1 MVPDERIAMDVPK
14 ILENGIS
21 AKLYDAFE
29 ADLLIS
35 ILDDR
40 RERKA
45 C

>member
-1 MVPDERIAMDVPK
+1 VIPDERIAMDVPK

-35 ILDDR
+35 ILDNR